1 MTVAATV
8 FGAPLLVSEVDAR
21 EAHLR
26 SAVPAAALPRPGTS
40 EGRQLR
46 RWLTQ
51 LLVAER
57 IVAAEAS
64 ASNVREDEAPD
75 EDLLLP
81 DAAAR
86 LEIGSIAGSVLA
98 SPRARAVFAGV
109 TAHVDVGDSEVR
121 AHYERNPLQF
131 RGFDV
136 VGGWRRPDGT
146 VAPLH
151 LVADSI
157 RADLRSAAQRREFR
171 RWLDARCAAAVH
183 LAPGFEHPG
192 DPTQPDNTH
201 RH

>member
-26 SAVPAAALPRPGTS
+26 GAVPAAALPRPGTS

-57 IVAAEAS
+57 VVAAEAS
-64 ASNVREDEAPD
+64 ALNVREDGAPT
-75 EDLLLP
+75 EDALLP
-81 DAAAR
+81 DAAAL

-98 SPRARAVFAGV
+98 SPRGRAVFSRV
-109 TAHVDVGDSEVR
+109 TAQVDVSDAEVR
-121 AHYERNPLQF
+121 TYYERNPLQF

-136 VGGWRRPDGT
+136 VDGWRRPAGT

-151 LVADSI
+151 LVADDI
-157 RADLRSAAQRREFR
+157 RADLLTAARRREFR
-171 RWLDARCAAAVH
+171 RWLDVRCAAAAH
-183 LAPGFEHPG
+183 LSPGYEHPG

>member
-57 IVAAEAS
+57 VVAAEVA
-64 ASNVREDEAPD
+64 AVNAREDDAPD
-75 EDLLLP
+75 EDALLP
-81 DAAAR
+81 DTAAR

-109 TAHVDVGDSEVR
+109 TAHVDVGDAEVR
-121 AHYERNPLQF
+121 AYYERNPLRF
-131 RGFDV
+131 RSFDV
-136 VGGWRRPDGT
+136 VDGWRRPDGT

-151 LVADSI
+151 LVADGI
-157 RADLRSAAQRREFR
+157 RADLRAAAQRREFR

-183 LAPGFEHPG
+183 LAPGYEHPG